1 MKKEQKVVLITGAA
15 RRIGAQI
22 AETLNQQGMKVIIH
36 CRQSVEAATALAK
49 RLNDQHPDSAR
60 VLQADLSD
68 SNSLQAFAQ
77 QAVSQWQRLDVLVN
91 NASAFYPTVLSELKE
106 AQWNELLTINM
117 RVPLF
122 LSKYLADELTRRQGC
137 IVNIGDIHAIRP
149 LKAHPVYS
157 ATKAGLLMLSKAL
170 ALELAP
176 HVRCNAVSPGAILWP
191 EHDQDKEKQKDILE
205 RTVLKRTGAPNDIA
219 SAVSFLIFNADYMTG
234 QTLVVDGG
242 RTLRG

>member
-1 MKKEQKVVLITGAA
+1 MGKEQKVALITGAS

-22 AETLNQQGMKVIIH
+22 AESLNQQGMKVIIH
-36 CRQSVEAATALAK
+36 CRQSVEAAATLAK
-49 RLNDQHPDSAR
+49 RLNDKHLDSAR
-60 VLQADLSD
+60 VLQADLSG

-91 NASAFYPTVLSELKE
+91 NASAFYPTVLSELSE

-117 RVPLF
+117 KVPLF
-122 LSKYLADELTRRQGC
+122 LSKHLADELARRQGC

-149 LKAHPVYS
+149 LKAHPAYS
-157 ATKAGLLMLSKAL
+157 AAKAGLLMLTKAL

-176 HVRCNAVSPGAILWP
+176 HIRCNAVSPGAILWP
-191 EHDQDKEKQKDILE
+191 EHDQDKERQQDIIE
-205 RTVLKRTGAPNDIA
+205 RTVLKRMGTPSDIA
-219 SAVSFLIFNADYMTG
+219 SAVSFLVFNANYMTG

-242 RTLRG
+242 RTLRS